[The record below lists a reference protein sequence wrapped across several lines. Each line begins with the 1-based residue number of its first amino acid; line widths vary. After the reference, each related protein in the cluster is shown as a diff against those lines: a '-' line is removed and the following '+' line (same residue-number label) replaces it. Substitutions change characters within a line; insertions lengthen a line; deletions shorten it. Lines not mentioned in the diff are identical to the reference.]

1 MWTPEKNASR
11 MPLCMESPNNRV
23 VTYTGRSLK
32 KWGGRQKQ
40 VGNHIT
46 EKSSV
51 FNIKV
56 MVFLFCNSRA
66 QDLCAE
72 EGTLGL
78 LDDLLVNRLRGV
90 VHDDSALLVIDLG
103 VNPGVANK
111 VDNPLLTLVLVQTET
126 SGKVPS
132 KEEHPLVCYPCQF
145 PNINKTYLMS
155 IRWWILQ

>member
-1 MWTPEKNASR
+1 

-32 KWGGRQKQ
+32 KWGRQKQ

-56 MVFLFCNSRA
+56 MVFLFCDSSA

-78 LDDLLVNRLRGV
+78 LDDLLVDRLRGV
-90 VHDDSALLVIDLG
+90 VHDNSALLVIDLG

-111 VDNPLLTLVLVQTET
+111 VDNPLLTLVLVQTEA
-126 SGKVPS
+126 SGKVPR
-132 KEEHPLVCYPCQF
+132 KRG
-145 PNINKTYLMS
+145 N
-155 IRWWILQ
+155 R

>member
-1 MWTPEKNASR
+1 M
-11 MPLCMESPNNRV
+11 
-23 VTYTGRSLK
+23 
-32 KWGGRQKQ
+32 GGRNK

-78 LDDLLVNRLRGV
+78 LDDLLVNRLRRV
-90 VHDDSALLVIDLG
+90 VHDNSALLVIDLG

-111 VDNPLLTLVLVQTET
+111 VDNPLLTLILVQTEA

-132 KEEHPLVCYPCQF
+132 KKKEHPLVCYPCQF
-145 PNINKTYLMS
+145 PNINKLT
-155 IRWWILQ
+155 